1 MSYLLDKK
9 TKRNN
14 FIKILLIV
22 IVLFI
27 LIYFRASIFRALS
40 SVSQTVFRPVLL
52 LGNSVGNKFKGTSS
66 FLYSKKSLYL
76 QNENLKSELREL
88 EARISNYNSILDENI
103 KIKEILCRKNEKV
116 ILVLAGILSRPNQ
129 SPYDTLLIDAGT
141 RQGITEGNLVFA
153 HGNVPIGR
161 VALVYP
167 NSSKVILFSTPSEKT
182 DVLISGKDIFMQL
195 IGRGGGNFEMILL
208 RDFSLERGTE
218 VVLPGITPYVV
229 GVVETIISDPRDS
242 FQKVLLRS
250 PVNIQELK
258 FVEVQQ

>member
-27 LIYFRASIFRALS
+27 LIYFRASIFRVLS

-103 KIKEILCRKNEKV
+103 KIKEILGRKNEKV

-153 HGNVPIGR
+153 HGNLPIGR

-182 DVLISGKDIFMQL
+182 DVLVSLGRSPTGEASKDISMQL

-208 RDFSLERGTE
+208 RDFNLEKGME
-218 VVLPGITPYVV
+218 VVLPGITPHV
-229 GVVETIISDPRDS
+229 
-242 FQKVLLRS
+242 
-250 PVNIQELK
+250 
-258 FVEVQQ
+258 